1 MNLGVQS
8 TAKAAKVVTSVV
20 PTGGQ
25 SDITDHGGMTADDIA
40 EMEKEEEEEEQ
51 EDQEEL
57 KRTEFSPY
65 TQLAAASIGMI
76 VIVSIGTI
84 SYMGLDDRPFVHAL
98 YFSVRL
104 RRLPYGSGC
113 SPTNF
118 TG

>member
-51 EDQEEL
+51 EEQEEL

-65 TQLAAASIGMI
+65 TQLAAASTLPHLCAILSKAAPHHRLAMPPANFQMKKPRWARR
-76 VIVSIGTI
+76 S
-84 SYMGLDDRPFVHAL
+84 AL
-98 YFSVRL
+98 
-104 RRLPYGSGC
+104 
-113 SPTNF
+113 T
-118 TG
+118 